1 MNSSNFR
8 NLFFNEQNP
17 LNESNIFKQKNL
29 NSNMNLPLLTI
40 NSFDTGDY
48 ERDITNLNQ
57 KKINSHLKIKELE
70 HQVQKAKIKFQ
81 GLLTKFEKYIK
92 LTNKIKGTKTNSIHE
107 LIKDEKKIRSTSAY
121 PSLAN

>member
-48 ERDITNLNQ
+48 
-57 KKINSHLKIKELE
+57 
-70 HQVQKAKIKFQ
+70 
-81 GLLTKFEKYIK
+81 
-92 LTNKIKGTKTNSIHE
+92 
-107 LIKDEKKIRSTSAY
+107 
-121 PSLAN
+121 